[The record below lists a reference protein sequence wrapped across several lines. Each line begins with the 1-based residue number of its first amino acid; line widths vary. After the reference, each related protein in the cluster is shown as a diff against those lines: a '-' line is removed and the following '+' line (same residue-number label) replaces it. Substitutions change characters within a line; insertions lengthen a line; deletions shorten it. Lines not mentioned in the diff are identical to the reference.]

1 MLDSGTWPIR
11 SRTPATISATDAPE
25 GCACRVARTAS
36 RTSPGGLR
44 CRFSGMAEVETS
56 GRHASN
62 PVPCDVQ
69 MAVPATARIFTT
81 RPWRRD
87 LAERSDG
94 SSRETAYRKPP
105 RKVSVKRRRRGR
117 PPGRPSAVYRKSPRA
132 VSVKGG
138 VGKTRRQSA
147 PPRRPS
153 DRKTRPSYPPGPS
166 GRCPRRAGHRRG
178 GRRDSASGW
187 SGSCRTNAMNDT
199 TISPFLHFD
208 PIPPRGDP
216 PGNRPGRTQGQ
227 GRCHETAA
235 NGRNILARNGD
246 RRRHG
251 IGTPMGA
258 RRAST

>member
-56 GRHASN
+56 GRHVSN
-62 PVPCDVQ
+62 PVSCDVQ
-69 MAVPATARIFTT
+69 MAVPATARAFTA

-132 VSVKGG
+132 VSAKPGG
-138 VGKTRRQSA
+138 SRR
-147 PPRRPS
+147 RRAGPPS
-153 DRKTRPSYPPGPS
+153 DRKTRPPS
-166 GRCPRRAGHRRG
+166 HR
-178 GRRDSASGW
+178 
-187 SGSCRTNAMNDT
+187 
-199 TISPFLHFD
+199 
-208 PIPPRGDP
+208 DP
-216 PGNRPGRTQGQ
+216 PGDVRAARVFGGTDVATPPPDGRDRAGQ
-227 GRCHETAA
+227 
-235 NGRNILARNGD
+235 
-246 RRRHG
+246 
-251 IGTPMGA
+251 TP
-258 RRAST
+258 